1 MLFHR
6 REWIVRSVLARRI
19 VMNEVLELRN
29 VPLEGTSACRF
40 ARLVLLVRGVMSP
53 MGFRFRR
60 SFKVAPGFRLN
71 LSKSG
76 VSTSVGRRELWFTV
90 GPRGTRT
97 TVGIPGTGLSY
108 TEQSK
113 LARPTALDDNH
124 MTTPGTPPADSAASS
139 ETSTSSGPMRVFV
152 LLAII
157 AVVACVFLLA
167 RL

>member
-1 MLFHR
+1 
-6 REWIVRSVLARRI
+6 
-19 VMNEVLELRN
+19 
-29 VPLEGTSACRF
+29 
-40 ARLVLLVRGVMSP
+40 

-60 SFKVAPGFRLN
+60 SFKIAPGLRLN

-76 VSTSVGRRELWFTV
+76 VSTSVGRRGLWFTI
-90 GPRGTRT
+90 GTRGTRT

-124 MTTPGTPPADSAASS
+124 ITTPGTPPSFASTALS
-139 ETSTSSGPMRVFV
+139 ETPTSSGPMRVFV

>member
-1 MLFHR
+1 
-6 REWIVRSVLARRI
+6 
-19 VMNEVLELRN
+19 
-29 VPLEGTSACRF
+29 
-40 ARLVLLVRGVMSP
+40 MSP

-60 SFKVAPGFRLN
+60 SFKVAPGLRLN
-71 LSKSG
+71 LSKSEM
-76 VSTSVGRRELWFTV
+76 STSVGRRGLWFTV

-113 LARPTALDDNH
+113 LPRPTALDDNH
-124 MTTPGTPPADSAASS
+124 STTPRTPPTVESAASS
-139 ETSTSSGPMRVFV
+139 ETSTSSGPMRIFV

>member
-1 MLFHR
+1 
-6 REWIVRSVLARRI
+6 
-19 VMNEVLELRN
+19 
-29 VPLEGTSACRF
+29 
-40 ARLVLLVRGVMSP
+40 

-76 VSTSVGRRELWFTV
+76 VSTSVGRRGLWFTI

-108 TEQSK
+108 TDQSK
-113 LARPTALDDNH
+113 LPSPAALVDNSIA
-124 MTTPGTPPADSAASS
+124 TPVTQLSVASASS
-139 ETSTSSGPMRVFV
+139 SATETSGGPMLVIV
-152 LLAII
+152 LLAIV
-157 AVVACVFLLA
+157 AQVVGVLLLA